1 VLLIV
6 ALSILSFQCVLSV
19 LCVSGDQL

>member
-1 VLLIV
+1 MLLIV
-6 ALSILSFQCVLSV
+6 DLSTLSFQCVLSV